1 MTFDR
6 KVKKDS
12 FYLYKA
18 YWSDEPFVHICGR
31 RYVDRTEK
39 KTRIKVYSNCDS
51 VALYQNG
58 KLLEEKQ
65 GNHIFEFTAE
75 LERENMFEAKTKNG
89 CTDKMEIRLTDTP
102 NPDYKLKK
110 TKSKNWV

>member
-1 MTFDR
+1 MTNRLPISVEEDMWIGQKR
-6 KVKKDS
+6 KPGSKYIQTVTVWRYTRMENCWKKNRETT
-12 FYLYKA
+12 F
-18 YWSDEPFVHICGR
+18 
-31 RYVDRTEK
+31 
-39 KTRIKVYSNCDS
+39 
-51 VALYQNG
+51 
-58 KLLEEKQ
+58 
-65 GNHIFEFTAE
+65 FEFTAE